1 MSNEALLVVSVLVL
15 YAGLLV
21 WYRLF
26 GERGLYAWTV
36 FSTLAANIEVLI
48 LVTAFGMEQTLGNV
62 MFATTFIVTDIL
74 SETEGKA
81 ASKRA
86 VSIGI
91 ATSVT
96 FIAVTQLWLA
106 YTPSANDWA
115 FESVKTLFSN
125 TPRLM
130 LVSLMVY
137 AIAQR
142 FDVWAYHAIW
152 AVTTRARGDKEKG
165 LWIRNNGSTLVS
177 QLLNTVLYSAG
188 AFWGLYPFKTLVSIM
203 ASSYIVYVVTS
214 LADTPV
220 VYIARRMHRK
230 RLEAAR
236 A

>member
-1 MSNEALLVVSVLVL
+1 MSNELLLVISIVVL
-15 YAGLLV
+15 YSGLLI

-48 LVTAFGMEQTLGNV
+48 LVVAFGMEQTLGNV

-74 SETEGKA
+74 SENLGKA

-91 ATSVT
+91 ATSFC
-96 FIAVTQLWLA
+96 FIVVSQLWLA
-106 YTPSANDWA
+106 YSPAANDWA
-115 FESVKTLFSN
+115 FESVRTLFSN

-130 LVSLMVY
+130 LVSLVVY
-137 AIAQR
+137 AVAQR

-152 AVTTRARGDKEKG
+152 AVTTRVLGDREKG

-177 QLLNTVLYSAG
+177 QLVNTALYSAG
-188 AFWGLYPFKTLVSIM
+188 AFWGLYPAKTLLSIM
-203 ASSYIVYVVTS
+203 ASSYLIYVATS
-214 LADTPV
+214 LLDTPV
-220 VYIARRMHRK
+220 VYLARRMHR
-230 RLEAAR
+230 RGV
-236 A
+236 